1 VTTINLGHG
10 SPRGSVLPT
19 RQLRG
24 PRQRWPTWY
33 CCA

>member
-1 VTTINLGHG
+1 
-10 SPRGSVLPT
+10 VLPT